1 MRRGRITIGGVV
13 LLSVL
18 ALGASAAYAAAGG
31 PATHQ
36 GYPSAVTPS
45 ATGSGTGTAGAG
57 VAGAAGAASP
67 AQGGGSLPF
76 TGLQLAL
83 VVLVG
88 LSLVGGGIVLRT
100 SGRRRSSGS

>member
-1 MRRGRITIGGVV
+1 V
-13 LLSVL
+13 
-18 ALGASAAYAAAGG
+18 
-31 PATHQ
+31 
-36 GYPSAVTPS
+36 
-45 ATGSGTGTAGAG
+45 AG
-57 VAGAAGAASP
+57 VAGAASP
-67 AQGGGSLPF
+67 AQGGGTLPF